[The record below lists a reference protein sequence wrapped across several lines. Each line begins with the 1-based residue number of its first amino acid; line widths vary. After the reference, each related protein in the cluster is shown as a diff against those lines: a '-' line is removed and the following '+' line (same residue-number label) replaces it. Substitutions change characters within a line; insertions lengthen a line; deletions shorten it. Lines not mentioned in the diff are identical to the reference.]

1 MKILKK
7 ISRNVLSVVLLYILI
22 ACTNES
28 LVEEHNEVASYLEK
42 GVYTF
47 FIMGNHILVNM

>member
-7 ISRNVLSVVLLYILI
+7 ISRNVLSVVLLYILT

-28 LVEEHNEVASYLEK
+28 LVEEHNEVASYLER
-42 GVYTF
+42 V
-47 FIMGNHILVNM
+47 FILFLSWEIIF